1 MNPTMKTLRWDQITI
16 DPEVQRHLDKT
27 WVSKTIQEEGYRP
40 EAVGVPVVSLRADG
54 TLHMIDGQHR
64 RALALEAGR
73 GMDEV
78 ECQVHEGLTKALEA
92 AMFRRLNHRR
102 SVGILDKFL
111 IRIVEGDPVATTIN
125 EIVTS
130 RGWNFNTGKADGR
143 IAAVS
148 SLEKIYNG
156 ARIRQPGQGAVLGQ
170 VLEMITE
177 AWGYNATGVRAEI
190 ISGLGMVL
198 LRYGS
203 ELDAAKVV
211 TQMAQHEGGALGLV
225 SRARLLQKL
234 RGGTLADSTAEIIV
248 AMHNKSKSRNR
259 LPDWRDADVA

>member
-16 DPEVQRHLDKT
+16 DSKVQRHLDKT
-27 WVSKTIQEEGYRP
+27 WVRKTIEDEGYRP

-64 RALALEAGR
+64 RGLALEAGR

-78 ECQVHEGLTKALEA
+78 ECQVHEGLTREMEA

-102 SVGILDKFL
+102 AVGILDKFL
-111 IRIVEGDPVATTIN
+111 IRIVEGDPAATAIN
-125 EIVTS
+125 EVVLS
-130 RGWNFNTGKADGR
+130 HGWSLNTGKADGR

-148 SLEKIYNG
+148 ALEKIYNG
-156 ARIRQPGQGAVLGQ
+156 AKIRPPGQRAVIDQ
-170 VLEMITE
+170 VLAMITE
-177 AWGYNATGVRAEI
+177 AWGHNATGVRAEI

-198 LRYGS
+198 LRY
-203 ELDAAKVV
+203 EEKLDVAKIVA
-211 TQMAQHEGGALGLV
+211 QMAQHEGGALGMV

-234 RGGTLADSTAEIIV
+234 RGGRLSDSAAEIIV
-248 AMHNKSKSRNR
+248 AMHNRSKSRNR
-259 LPDWRDADVA
+259 LPDWRDADA